1 MSFTNITDEELVGMG
16 VTGLPDTPG
25 LTTEEMQAQFDEYS
39 VFLKDKFKTL
49 ISELEAATAALNIG
63 AEVPQNITADG
74 NIQSILEGLR
84 QYVDDTVVAIGTGDM
99 ATAIYDPDRDGI
111 IAPAQGGTGQTSLQ
125 AVRNAMGLGDTTG
138 ALPIANGGTGQ
149 TTAAGVRNALGL
161 GETTG
166 ALPIANGGTGQTT
179 AAGVRNALGLG
190 NTTGALPVANGG
202 TGKSS
207 ISAGTVL
214 VGNGTDTPSERG
226 INSTSGGVEN
236 SDSLTTAGA
245 LYATKAAMQATFQDG
260 VDTIYNA
267 IVAEGVT
274 LSESTP
280 SACATGVHAVA
291 TNKYNAG
298 RSQGRQDVKS
308 TNVAAFIS
316 DTYGGEHNYTFN
328 SVAGHYYSICLFTTT
343 DSVESFMTG
352 NGISVTNGAN
362 EAATRSAISE
372 ASNGTVGYMLLEAT
386 GTSITIHKIA
396 GYPIKIM
403 AVELGLYE

>member
-1 MSFTNITDEELVGMG
+1 MSFTNITDGELVGMG

-25 LTTEEMQAQFDEYS
+25 LTTEAMQAQFDEYS
-39 VFLKDKFKTL
+39 VFLKDKFKGL
-49 ISELEAATAALNIG
+49 IAELEATTAALSIG
-63 AEVPQNITADG
+63 AAVPENITADG

-125 AVRNAMGLGDTTG
+125 ATRNAMGLGNTTG

-149 TTAAGVRNALGL
+149 TTAAGIRDALGL
-161 GETTG
+161 GNTTG

-179 AAGVRNALGLG
+179 AAGIRNVLGLG

-245 LYATKAAMQATFQDG
+245 LYATKANLQATFQSG
-260 VDTIYNA
+260 VDTIYDA
-267 IVAEGVT
+267 IDDYVT
-274 LSESTP
+274 PAASTP
-280 SACATGVHAVA
+280 SALAAAVHEVATDKYDAGYATG
-291 TNKYNAG
+291 K
-298 RSQGRQDVKS
+298 D
-308 TNVAAFIS
+308 
-316 DTYGGEHNYTFN
+316 YGEKEKKQVTIKLVMSVN
-328 SVAGHYYSICLFTTT
+328 S
-343 DSVESFMTG
+343 MTG
-352 NGISVTNGAN
+352 ISQASVYVGNTLWLQEFAGGSSTRTKNGY
-362 EAATRSAISE
+362 
-372 ASNGTVGYMLLEAT
+372 ASY
-386 GTSITIHKIA
+386 
-396 GYPIKIM
+396 YY
-403 AVELGLYE
+403 GLTES